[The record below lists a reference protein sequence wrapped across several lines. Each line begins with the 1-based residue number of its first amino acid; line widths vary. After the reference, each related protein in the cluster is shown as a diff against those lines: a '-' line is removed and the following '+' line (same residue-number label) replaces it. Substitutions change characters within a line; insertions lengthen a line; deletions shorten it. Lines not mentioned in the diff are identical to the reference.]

1 MSIIDLNNP
10 PHDHQFS
17 LSVKPEETNGER
29 SVRLVKDLGLFFF
42 AMALVAVIMW
52 ICVDTLQSPASA
64 DEKKWAMSILT
75 SAAGGIIG
83 YLIRK

>member
-10 PHDHQFS
+10 PPDHKFK
-17 LSVKPEETNGER
+17 LAVEPEETNGER
-29 SVRLVKDLGLFFF
+29 TVRLAKDLGLFFF
-42 AMALVAVIMW
+42 AMALVAIIMW
-52 ICVDTLQSPASA
+52 LCVDTLRSSASA